1 LAFSCSTSCWAGNLT
16 HAAGGP
22 EAISFCN
29 VFFFS
34 SLICGLAMVVIDRNG
49 LQSHPPHSFPLACGL
64 MNGFRSKAIG
74 PKKEPWQVW
83 P

>member
-1 LAFSCSTSCWAGNLT
+1 MRGGVWVLALYILLRGSDSSVLKVLQQAGNLT

-34 SLICGLAMVVIDRNG
+34 SLICGL
-49 LQSHPPHSFPLACGL
+49 LAAQ
-64 MNGFRSKAIG
+64 GFSGFFLGPVARS
-74 PKKEPWQVW
+74 
-83 P
+83 

>member
-1 LAFSCSTSCWAGNLT
+1 MKPGIGLLVLYILLRGSDSSVLKALQQAGKVT

-34 SLICGLAMVVIDRNG
+34 SLICGLAMVMIDRKG
-49 LQSHPPHSFPLACGL
+49 LQSNVPR
-64 MNGFRSKAIG
+64 MQKDDR
-74 PKKEPWQVW
+74 
-83 P
+83 